1 MRFDVVSIFPQAL
14 GGLLSVGVVGQARD
28 AGEIA
33 IHFHDLR
40 DFTDDAHRV
49 VDDRPYGGGAGML
62 LKVEPFVRALEAIRP
77 ACGPR
82 TTVVLLS
89 AQGKLFGHEDAVR
102 YARGDGLVLLCGRYE
117 GVDERILAFVD
128 EEISIGDF
136 VLAGG
141 EAAAAVVIEATARM
155 LPGVVGKYES
165 VATDSFYGE
174 ARLGAPQYTR
184 PPLFRG
190 LGVPDVLLSGDH
202 ARIDEFRAREA
213 WKKTA
218 KNRPL
223 LLGLR
228 EKGIDEDG

>member
-14 GGLLSVGVVGQARD
+14 GGLLSVGVVGQAWD
-28 AGEIA
+28 GGEIA

-82 TTVVLLS
+82 TTVILLS

-202 ARIDEFRAREA
+202 ARIEEFRAREA

>member
-28 AGEIA
+28 AGEIVL
-33 IHFHDLR
+33 HVHDLR
-40 DFTDDAHRV
+40 DFTDDVHRV

-62 LKVEPFVRALEAIRP
+62 LKVEPFVRALEQIRP

-82 TTVVLLS
+82 TSVVLLS
-89 AQGKLFGHEDAVR
+89 AQGKLFAHDDAVR

-184 PPLFRG
+184 PPRFRG
-190 LGVPDVLLSGDH
+190 LDVPDVLLSGDH
-202 ARIDEFRAREA
+202 AKIDEFRAREA

-218 KNRPL
+218 KNRPS
-223 LLGLR
+223 LLGLCD
-228 EKGIDEDG
+228 KGADEDG

>member
-14 GGLLSVGVVGQARD
+14 RGLLSVGVVGQAWD
-28 AGEIA
+28 GGEIA

-62 LKVEPFVRALEAIRP
+62 LKVEPFVRALEGIRP

-89 AQGKLFGHEDAVR
+89 AQGKLFGHADAVR
-102 YARGDGLVLLCGRYE
+102 YAQGDGLVLLCGRYE

-202 ARIDEFRAREA
+202 ARIEEFRAREA

-218 KNRPL
+218 KNRPS

-228 EKGIDEDG
+228 GKGIDEDG

>member
-62 LKVEPFVRALEAIRP
+62 LKVEPFVRALEHIRP
-77 ACGPR
+77 ACGSR

-89 AQGKLFGHEDAVR
+89 AQGKLFAHEDAVR
-102 YARGDGLVLLCGRYE
+102 YACGDSLVLLCGRYE

-141 EAAAAVVIEATARM
+141 EAAAAVVIEATARL

-218 KNRPL
+218 KNRPS
-223 LLGLR
+223 LLGLCD
-228 EKGIDEDG
+228 KGADEDG